1 MIDIQNEV
9 FTNITNALKLVD
21 ANVETSSVYTNTP
34 SSYPFVGIEEID
46 NVPFTESAD
55 CCDIENH
62 AEISFEID
70 VRAKGDKRKSDCYRL
85 LGVADNYLKSIKFT
99 RLSMTPMQDQND
111 TLFRIVARYS
121 AVVGKDHTIYRR

>member
-70 VRAKGDKRKSDCYRL
+70 VRAKGDKRKSDC
-85 LGVADNYLKSIKFT
+85 
-99 RLSMTPMQDQND
+99 
-111 TLFRIVARYS
+111 
-121 AVVGKDHTIYRR
+121 